1 MATMERSS
9 AVVPLS
15 PVPPS
20 GVQPGGHGLFVR
32 LELAWGRVR
41 RAWLRRFRPGYV
53 RHMAEKRQGHCPDC
67 RHDIIDSRDLKYWRN
82 VCGFWFRPEDDPFC
96 WRNRLRLARY
106 GLAEVVGVSVP
117 LLTLSAVLAGL
128 AVGTHWLFAGP
139 LVIVLGLWVFLVSFF
154 RDPERTIPNSTDA
167 LLSPA
172 DGTITSVGEV
182 EVPDFPG
189 GRAFR
194 VVIFLSPFNVHINR
208 VPRSGRV
215 VGLRYFKGCFAYA
228 APRRLRS
235 GQRAVLGRSGRTVRP
250 TGTSQAGF
258 RRRGPAHCL
267 LAAAGRGGKGGRT
280 LRHDQAGLADRCA
293 DSCRGGD
300 RTLGKGWRQG
310 QGGHNGVAAILR
322 QPLMATRFF
331 TQITQ
336 PEIFLVSPEPP
347 REGQANDLPLVER
360 RPRNLA
366 LLGKMAFR
374 ALASTFLLTCLF
386 IIPLGAVSFG
396 PGGRSFLLP
405 GGRSPGG
412 ER

>member
-228 APRRLRS
+228 RRGDCDQVNEQFWVDLEEP
-235 GQRAVLGRSGRTVRP
+235 SGRRVRVKQVSGAVARRIVCWLRP
-250 TGTSQAGF
+250 GEEVRAGERF
-258 RRRGPAHCL
+258 GMIKLGSRTDVLIPAGEAIEPL
-267 LAAAGRGGKGGRT
+267 VKVGDKVKGGT
-280 LRHDQAGLADRCA
+280 TVLLRFCV
-293 DSCRGGD
+293 
-300 RTLGKGWRQG
+300 
-310 QGGHNGVAAILR
+310 N
-322 QPLMATRFF
+322 P
-331 TQITQ
+331 
-336 PEIFLVSPEPP
+336 
-347 REGQANDLPLVER
+347 
-360 RPRNLA
+360 
-366 LLGKMAFR
+366 
-374 ALASTFLLTCLF
+374 
-386 IIPLGAVSFG
+386 
-396 PGGRSFLLP
+396 
-405 GGRSPGG
+405 
-412 ER
+412 